1 MTAVL
6 PWVTLVVCLAITLAR
21 VPSAL
26 RGENREVF
34 YIFALISL
42 SIFISIEAPYLVID
56 GWLGGMNICNLVLR
70 FLLYGTFYFMGI
82 KIATAFGSPAAMKAI
97 RGPLGITAAILV
109 GVLTIY
115 FFLITDTEGSSA
127 GMSGLRWG
135 PSLEAYAFMGRL
147 YPGFVAACLVPAI
160 WRTVVS
166 TAPVLLRIASA
177 VLLLGLSLLLL
188 SQLFPLIPFSEAWLR
203 VLINYSAA
211 TFTAIGLAGIWV
223 SKAFAR
229 RKTRLSA

>member
-1 MTAVL
+1 M
-6 PWVTLVVCLAITLAR
+6 
-21 VPSAL
+21 
-26 RGENREVF
+26 
-34 YIFALISL
+34 
-42 SIFISIEAPYLVID
+42 
-56 GWLGGMNICNLVLR
+56 
-70 FLLYGTFYFMGI
+70 
-82 KIATAFGSPAAMKAI
+82 
-97 RGPLGITAAILV
+97 
-109 GVLTIY
+109 
-115 FFLITDTEGSSA
+115 
-127 GMSGLRWG
+127 
-135 PSLEAYAFMGRL
+135 EAYAFMGRL

-166 TAPVLLRIASA
+166 TAPVLLRIASS

-211 TFTAIGLAGIWV
+211 TFTATGLAGIWV